1 MKKKEKMNTDNQ
13 KFIIAELVV
22 EEYRFLKSYLSM
34 MSKLFAEETTKYKS
48 AYQFHV
54 DKIMDILNRSDMKIV
69 DLTNKPYDDG
79 LSIIALNMEDFDK
92 SDKLI
97 ISQVIEPLIISTIDG
112 SIIKSGT
119 VILEKIENKEEK

>member
-1 MKKKEKMNTDNQ
+1 MKKKVKTNTDNQ
-13 KFIIAELVV
+13 KIIIGELVV

-34 MSKLFAEETTKYKS
+34 MNKLFAEETAKYKS

-54 DKIMDILNRSDMKIV
+54 DRIMDILNRSDMKIV

-92 SDKLI
+92 KDKLI

>member
-1 MKKKEKMNTDNQ
+1 MKKKVKTNTDNQ
-13 KFIIAELVV
+13 KIIIAELVV

-34 MSKLFAEETTKYKS
+34 MNKLFAEEAAKYKS

-54 DKIMDILNRSDMKIV
+54 DRIMDILNRSDMKIV

-92 SDKLI
+92 KDKLI

>member
-1 MKKKEKMNTDNQ
+1 MKNKIRLNTENQ
-13 KFIIAELVV
+13 KAIIAELVV

-34 MSKLFAEETTKYKS
+34 MNKLFAEETAKYKS

-54 DKIMDILNRSDMKIV
+54 DRIMDILNRSDMKIV

-92 SDKLI
+92 KDKLI

-119 VILEKIENKEEK
+119 VILEKIEDKEGK

>member
-1 MKKKEKMNTDNQ
+1 MKKKLKMNQDDQ
-13 KFIIAELVV
+13 KALIGELIV

-34 MSKLFAEETTKYKS
+34 MNKLFLEETAKYKS

-54 DKIMDILNRSDMKIV
+54 DKINDILNRCSMKMV
-69 DLTNKPYDDG
+69 DLQGKFYDDG

-92 SDKLI
+92 KDKLI
-97 ISQVIEPLIISTIDG
+97 ISQVIEPLIVSIIDG